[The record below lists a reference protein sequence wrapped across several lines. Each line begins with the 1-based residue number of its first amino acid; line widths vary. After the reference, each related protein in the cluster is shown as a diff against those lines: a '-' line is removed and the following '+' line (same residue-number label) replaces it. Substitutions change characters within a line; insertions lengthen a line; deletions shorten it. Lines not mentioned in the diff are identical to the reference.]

1 MALKQAKV
9 YLVTSVKGGSG
20 KTLTTLNLAGLYS
33 LQNKKVLIIDLDLYS
48 GSIALLL
55 NLDVKNDL
63 FTIADDFNNN
73 RFEHIEDYITEYN
86 SNIDVLAAPKDPR
99 TASKINIRYL
109 SVIIAK
115 AKMKYDVILI
125 DTNHMLSDINLMA
138 YDYSD
143 YILYVIQN
151 EFMTAKNMRTM
162 LSIFGDMG
170 KNNYRIILNNSLGRK
185 NYFTEYDFKH
195 MMDGNIDYTIPES
208 FYIKNI
214 EKLLLNSEIPLLNKK
229 IYKNN
234 KKTVNNLNKLMKSIE
249 LSEQEIKLK
258 EKISKKR

>member
-20 KTLTTLNLAGLYS
+20 KTLTTLNLAGLYN
-33 LQNKKVLIIDLDLYS
+33 LQNKKTLIIDLDLYS
-48 GSIALLL
+48 GNIALLL

-63 FTIADDFNNN
+63 FTISDDFNNN
-73 RFEHIEDYITEYN
+73 RFEHIEDYITKYN
-86 SNIDVLAAPKDPR
+86 NNIDVLAAPKDPR
-99 TASKINIRYL
+99 TASKINSRYL

-125 DTNHMLSDINLMA
+125 DTNHMLNEINLVA

-170 KNNYRIILNNSLGRK
+170 KNNYRIILNKSLGK
-185 NYFTEYDFKH
+185 KSYFTEYDFKH
-195 MMDGNIDYTIPES
+195 MMNGNIDYTIPES

-214 EKLLLNSEIPLLNKK
+214 EKYLLNGEIPLLNKK
-229 IYKNN
+229 IYKSN
-234 KKTVNNLNKLMKSIE
+234 KKTVNNLQKLMKSIE
-249 LSEQEIKLK
+249 LNEQEIKLK
-258 EKISKKR
+258 EKLSKKK